1 MEMTTEVPTNITN
14 TTDDTTNECPGLGE
28 RWWAFLAITSVIYVI
43 FLSVFFLVYA
53 VYWLL
58 MVKFKLQLFA
68 DLKTSRVHSYCK
80 TIRDHIRQIK
90 SGDTIPG
97 KILITVT
104 LVCNLVYL
112 GLTIHRSF
120 PPHKVEECID
130 IGNPEVI
137 IELILTVELL
147 IYALVRLLACDH
159 IFLFWL
165 QPHTVV
171 DVLTLPHIFISLFYG
186 VDWIGLRSLRFFYL
200 TQITLV
206 LQFTPLLRS
215 QTAIDILNLLV
226 YFLVLWFTSS
236 GILHLIESQG
246 DFWVNM
252 DEVDVNED
260 SINTFLTY
268 VYLTMVTM
276 STVGY
281 GDVSPLTAS
290 GRTFMILFILGG
302 LAFFAAIL
310 PKLVEV
316 TTDLYAKYQ
325 YAAFDTTRV
334 PKHVIVCGH
343 VTAVTAEEFLKDFL
357 HPDRG
362 DTRTHVLFLHPEW
375 PDKDLKNV
383 LRTYYTRVQYL
394 LGSVLNGNDLEKAK
408 IHLSSGI
415 FILANKH
422 AENPTEE
429 DHANLLRVVSV
440 KNTTD
445 RIPIII
451 QLLHSFSKIQV
462 SNIEGWHAGRDIAVC
477 LNELK
482 LGLLAQSCLCPGF
495 STLVANLFYTSDFP
509 LFSNFTGEDEW
520 KEHYFKG
527 ASNEVYSTTFSEAF
541 ENMTFHEAAG
551 VCYNK
556 LNLVLLALEHI
567 EPYCHY
573 YYVNPSQ
580 KLHPNV
586 RIKTDAMMGYFI
598 AQDKEHV
605 TDVSVYCECCNGHQ
619 HLTSNTLLRRK
630 LSSRRRQSRSVVMMR
645 SKKPLQSSN
654 DMTLS
659 LSPPAKDDG
668 IQNEDL
674 IVHFYSSA
682 ENSPESTPGMRSS
695 TLLEQNGS
703 GLMIANEAVQ
713 VSIEL
718 EKRRNK
724 IPIIEVTADTPDEE
738 EKGVDDQEKW
748 KLHLSK
754 PVELEHTILNP
765 HILSLSERKAHM
777 GMEAELKDHI
787 ILCLFANSKSP
798 LIGLHNF
805 LKPLR
810 SKHLPLE
817 SIKPVVIICE
827 KKYIEK
833 EWPVICDIPK
843 VYLVVG
849 SPLLWSNLS
858 AAGATK
864 CSVCVV
870 LTLLHTSSGH
880 EQAIDDKE
888 AILCS
893 LSIQKKLKKV
903 NKKALIITDL
913 RQESNVQFLDF
924 GDEDKPDERIYKA
937 QPFACGEAFSASMFD
952 SVTSSVYH
960 GPGTLYLVEDL
971 IHSAGTKTLCQVV
984 SVPVCYSGHVGSTF
998 GDYFNAQLKESKICL
1013 GISRKLRPGGNQS
1026 YVITAPNSKLI
1037 LQETDVAFILTE

>member
-1 MEMTTEVPTNITN
+1 MGEEMMDEIDADIMDILNNELNNSTE
-14 TTDDTTNECPGLGE
+14 ECHRLGE
-28 RWWAFLAITSVIYVI
+28 RWWAFLVIIALIYVLLFST
-43 FLSVFFLVYA
+43 FLLVYL
-53 VYWLL
+53 VYRLL
-58 MVKFKLQLFA
+58 TEKSVPCSRGFKKFK
-68 DLKTSRVHSYCK
+68 TSKFFSCAKIFHDYM
-80 TIRDHIRQIK
+80 RQIR
-90 SGDTIPG
+90 SGDNIPG

-104 LVCNLVYL
+104 LLCNFVYI
-112 GLTIHRSF
+112 GIAIDRSF
-120 PPHKVEECID
+120 LPHMVEECID
-130 IGNPEVI
+130 IHNPEIILELAVVI
-137 IELILTVELL
+137 ELL
-147 IYALVRLLACDH
+147 IFALVRLLAYDH
-159 IFLFWL
+159 IFLYWVE
-165 QPHTVV
+165 PHTIV
-171 DVLTLPHIFISLFYG
+171 DTLTLPHIFIALYFK
-186 VDWIGLRSLRFFYL
+186 VDWIGLRSLRFIWL
-200 TQITLV
+200 TQITQV
-206 LQFTPLLRS
+206 IHFTPFFRS
-215 QTAIDILNLLV
+215 QTAIDILNLMI

-246 DFWVNM
+246 DVWT
-252 DEVDVNED
+252 DVRD
-260 SINTFLTY
+260 PHTVLTY

-281 GDVSPLTAS
+281 GDFSPVTAS
-290 GRTFMILFILGG
+290 GRAFMILFILGG

-495 STLVANLFYTSDFP
+495 STLIANLFYTSDFP
-509 LFSNFTGEDEW
+509 MPSSFSGVDEW
-520 KEHYFKG
+520 KEYYYKG
-527 ASNEVYSTTFSEAF
+527 ASNEVYSATFSDAF
-541 ENMTFHEAAG
+541 EGMTFHEAAG
-551 VCYNK
+551 VCYNE
-556 LNLVLLALEHI
+556 LNLVLLALEHV
-567 EPYCHY
+567 EPNHHF
-573 YYVNPSQ
+573 YYVNPT
-580 KLHPNV
+580 KRLHPELTV
-586 RIKTDAMMGYFI
+586 KTEAMLGYFI

-605 TDVSVYCECCNGHQ
+605 SAVSVYCECCIGHKHISSASQ
-619 HLTSNTLLRRK
+619 EPYHLKELNSAGETISNRLAHRDDVSLTSFTNGDINNGDLVVHFN
-630 LSSRRRQSRSVVMMR
+630 LSAANSPIASPTRSGVMEE
-645 SKKPLQSSN
+645 SL
-654 DMTLS
+654 
-659 LSPPAKDDG
+659 LSPAMPNSNSSHTQLPE
-668 IQNEDL
+668 IEYLSPVN
-674 IVHFYSSA
+674 SSA
-682 ENSPESTPGMRSS
+682 HSKEDD
-695 TLLEQNGS
+695 L
-703 GLMIANEAVQ
+703 
-713 VSIEL
+713 
-718 EKRRNK
+718 
-724 IPIIEVTADTPDEE
+724 
-738 EKGVDDQEKW
+738 DDQEKW
-748 KLHLSK
+748 KLHLSS
-754 PVELEHTILNP
+754 PVQLEHTILNP
-765 HILSLSERKAHM
+765 HVLTLGNRPYNKPDAQ
-777 GMEAELKDHI
+777 LKDHV
-787 ILCLFANSKSP
+787 ILCLFADHNSP

-805 LKPLR
+805 LKPIR
-810 SKHLPLE
+810 SKHLPSE

-827 KKYIEK
+827 KKFIEK
-833 EWPVICDIPK
+833 EWPIICDIPK

-849 SPLLWSNLS
+849 SPLLWSNLA
-858 AAGATK
+858 AAGVTK

-880 EQAIDDKE
+880 EHAIDDKE

-893 LSIQKKLKKV
+893 LSIQKKIKTL
-903 NKKALIITDL
+903 NQKAVIITDL

-952 SVTSSVYH
+952 YVTTSVYH

-984 SVPVCYSGHVGSTF
+984 LMLISESGHVGSTF
-998 GDYFNAQLKESKICL
+998 GDFFNAQQKEFKICL
-1013 GISRKLRPGGNQS
+1013 GISRKLVPDGNQS
-1026 YVITAPNSKLI
+1026 YVITAPDSKLI
-1037 LQETDVAFILTE
+1037 LQESDIAFILTE